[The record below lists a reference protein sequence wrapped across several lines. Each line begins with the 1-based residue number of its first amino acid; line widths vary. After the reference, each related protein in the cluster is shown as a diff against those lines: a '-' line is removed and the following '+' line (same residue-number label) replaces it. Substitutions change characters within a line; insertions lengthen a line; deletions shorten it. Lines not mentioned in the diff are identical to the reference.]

1 MKKFNISLV
10 ILGFI
15 LFGASPRLNAQA
27 NDEPSDESS
36 DENAPQKVAYK
47 LSDGIKFNFNEGDYQ
62 FGLGGLIQPFMGLD
76 RDTAGSNKYTFSSRR
91 TFFNFYGKALKEK
104 VSFFIQTDFNLA
116 SPLMDA
122 WISYTPVSY
131 LKFTVGQQIN
141 FANNREMTLMEGQL
155 QFIERSL
162 LSTQFSKTGR
172 EFGLF
177 VEAPLKIGK
186 MALIPMAA
194 ITSGDGRN
202 SFGLSPT
209 DFDKGGL
216 KYSGRLD
223 FYPLGKFSSGNEAMV
238 ADIAGEKQLKLVV
251 GAAGSYNKG
260 ASAQTGEGHGEF
272 EMFDANG
279 DALLPDYRKLNYDI
293 LAKYKGVSLMG
304 EYVIS
309 TGKVNQGSYKDIT
322 ALNPMKPTEISQYL
336 ALGNGFN
343 TQLGYVYNSSI
354 GIDVRYSFVDAEF
367 GENAASI
374 VEQKSELA
382 LGLTKYV
389 NKNNLKINTSVSQFN
404 TSTNSTLFASFYV
417 QVMF

>member
-1 MKKFNISLV
+1 MKKISISLV
-10 ILGFI
+10 ILGFF
-15 LFGASPRLNAQA
+15 LFGASPCLNAQV
-27 NDEPSDESS
+27 NDEPSEESS
-36 DENAPQKVAYK
+36 DENTPSKVAYK
-47 LSDGIKFNFNEGDYQ
+47 LSDGIKFNFNEGAYQ
-62 FGLGGLIQPFMGLD
+62 FGLGGMIQPFVGLN
-76 RDTAGSNKYTFSSRR
+76 RDTAGNNKYTFSSRR

-186 MALIPMAA
+186 MMLIPMAA

-209 DFDKGGL
+209 DFDLGGL
-216 KYSGRLD
+216 KYAGRLD
-223 FYPLGKFSSGNEAMV
+223 FYPLGKFSPSNDGLI
-238 ADIAGEKQLKLVV
+238 ADLAFEEEPKLVV

-260 ASAQTGEGHGEF
+260 ASEAVGEGHGNFLIYDSQGE
-272 EMFDANG
+272 N
-279 DALLPDYRKLNYDI
+279 LLPDYRKLHYD
-293 LAKYKGVSLMG
+293 LLFKFKGFSVLG
-304 EYVIS
+304 EYSIA
-309 TGKVNQGSYKDIT
+309 TGKVAQGSYKDVT
-322 ALNPMKPTEISQYL
+322 ALSVLKPTEISQYL

-343 TQLGYVYNSSI
+343 TQIGYVFRKSL
-354 GIDVRYSFVDAEF
+354 GIDVRYALVNAEF
-367 GENAASI
+367 EENKNSL

-389 NKNNLKINTSVSQFN
+389 NKNNLKINTSISQFN
-404 TSTNSTLFASFYV
+404 TSTNSSFLASFWV
-417 QVMF
+417 QIMF